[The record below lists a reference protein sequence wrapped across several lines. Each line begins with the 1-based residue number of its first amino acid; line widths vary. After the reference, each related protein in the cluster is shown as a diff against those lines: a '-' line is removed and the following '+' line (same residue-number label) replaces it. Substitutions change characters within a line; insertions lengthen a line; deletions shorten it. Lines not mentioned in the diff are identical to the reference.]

1 MKVENNKIVSATE
14 FELYEVWTYY
24 EWYEILSFHDYLLY
38 MKNVGCEIKEIIDE
52 ANQSKC

>member
-38 MKNVGCEIKEIIDE
+38 MKNAGCEIKEIIDE